1 MVDVAPMVVN
11 YFFQEVELGLNRHFL
26 DLKNMYEA
34 AYVDGYHMHAWFSWK
49 PEVSDTLELVVS
61 L

>member
-1 MVDVAPMVVN
+1 MVVN